1 MEAIV
6 FYPKDEDQLK
16 QLTAFAEETKMDHVK
31 LSGEE
36 KKKLAGI
43 LLANLAKRNPKAYAT
58 MDEIISVV
66 EEVRSEN
73 FYGKKDNNS

>member
-6 FYPKDEDQLK
+6 FYPESKDQFNQLMS
-16 QLTAFAEETKMDHVK
+16 FAEQSQINKVV
-31 LSGEE
+31 LSDDE
-36 KKKLAGI
+36 KKRLAGI
-43 LLANLAKRNPKAYAT
+43 LLANLSKKNPNANAT

-66 EEVRSEN
+66 EEVRSEY

>member
-1 MEAIV
+1 MDAVV
-6 FYPKDEDQLK
+6 FYPANETQYK
-16 QLTAFAEETKMDHVK
+16 QLMTFSGQTNIESII

-43 LLANLAKRNPKAYAT
+43 LLANLSKKNPKAGAS

-66 EEVRSEN
+66 EEVRTEYY
-73 FYGKKDNNS
+73 YGNKDNNS